1 MIYTLIEGVKDN
13 IDDLTKFQK
22 ERPTVVKEPVE
33 VKEKKVK
40 EKKEQLTKRQKAR
53 ATNKLVDG
61 ELPRGHDW
69 VCLIRHLSQTGGL
82 PETTQS

>member
-22 ERPTVVKEPVE
+22 ERPTIVKEPVE

-69 VCLIRHLSQTGGL
+69 VCLIRHLSQTAGL